1 MTATKHSV
9 ENSAEHGQEAGG
21 FNVDPMHQFEVNNL
35 YEFERVAGIDFSFTN
50 ASLWMVITVIMA
62 SLFLVSSARGAS
74 LVPSRL
80 QSLGELTYEFVA
92 NMIRDN
98 TGTEGLKY
106 FPFVFTLFIFI
117 LFSNMLGMVPYS
129 FTVTSH
135 LIVTF
140 ALASVV
146 FLLITGIGFARHGL
160 GFFKLF
166 VPSGIPKALLPLLV
180 VIELISYLTR
190 PISLSVRLFANM
202 MAGHTMLK
210 VFGGFAVAFLSAGG
224 VISIGAVAPI
234 AMMVA
239 FTGLEV
245 LIAFLQA
252 YVFTILTCIYLND
265 AIHLDH

>member
-1 MTATKHSV
+1 MASS
-9 ENSAEHGQEAGG
+9 NEHDTGG
-21 FNVDPMHQFEVNNL
+21 FNIDPMHQFEVTPIIEL
-35 YEFERVAGIDFSFTN
+35 PTIAGIDPSFTN
-50 ASLWMVITVIMA
+50 ASLWMVIVVGVATLLLMA
-62 SLFLVSSARGAS
+62 STRRAS
-74 LVPSRL
+74 LVPGRL
-80 QSLGELTYEFVA
+80 QSMGELTYEFVA
-92 NMIRDN
+92 NMMRDN
-98 TGTEGLKY
+98 IGMEGSKY
-106 FPFVFTLFIFI
+106 FPFVFTLFIFV

-146 FLLITGIGFARHGL
+146 FLLITGIGFARHGI
-160 GFFKLF
+160 GFLRLF
-166 VPSGIPKALLPLLV
+166 VPSGTPKALLPLLI

-224 VISIGAVAPI
+224 IISVGAIAPL
-234 AMMVA
+234 AVMVA
-239 FTGLEV
+239 FTGLEF

-265 AIHLDH
+265 VIHLDH